1 VSRNSSDSSD
11 SGSSVDGE
19 LERRHRAAVLTIYA
33 MLALTVLL
41 AALSLAGVL
50 SEAAGFDP
58 LIDGALRIA
67 VVFFGLGAVAVR
79 RAMFSGTRLQAIASL
94 RGPSGLLAH
103 LQKTTMIVAA
113 LGGAIALMGFVL
125 TLIRDAADET
135 PAMLWIGLIAV
146 AVLLYAFPRR
156 TAWRRVLELARKGEV
171 ADESSA
177 KGTLA

>member
-1 VSRNSSDSSD
+1 MSRNSESDSVVED
-11 SGSSVDGE
+11 E
-19 LERRHRAAVLTIYA
+19 LNRRHRAAVLTIYA

-41 AALSLAGVL
+41 AALTLAGVL
-50 SEAAGFDP
+50 SDAAGYDP

-79 RAMFSGTRLQAIASL
+79 RAMFSATRLQAVASL
-94 RGPSGLLAH
+94 RGPSALLAH

-113 LGGAIALMGFVL
+113 LGGAIAVMGFVL
-125 TLIRDAADET
+125 TIIRDAAGET

-156 TAWRRVLELARKGEV
+156 AAWRRVLELARKGEV